1 MENKM
6 TVLQALEGVKKAL
19 ADHLVRQLD
28 NSNFTKEKALEL
40 LECDTELQV
49 IAKALTPP
57 TSEEVCEEL
66 ERYFYQCVGK
76 ANPYIKYIKD
86 LKQFVYVDGDK
97 YYEVVVLDKNV
108 YISFKTSLPSY
119 LIELIGRFYGNQ
131 K

>member
-1 MENKM
+1 MPDM
-6 TVLQALEGVKKAL
+6 TALQVLETLYNYSIDEWNEGTPRRKAL
-19 ADHLVRQLD
+19 DEAY
-28 NSNFTKEKALEL
+28 EL
-40 LECDTELQV
+40 LR
-49 IAKALTPP
+49 AALTPP
-57 TSEEVCEEL
+57 TAEEVCEEI

-97 YYEVVVLDKNV
+97 YYEVVVLDKNW

-119 LIELIGRFYGNQ
+119 LIELIGRFYGNN

>member
-1 MENKM
+1 M
-6 TVLQALEGVKKAL
+6 TVLQALEVLEEIANSTHFVHLEDGDGYFDAQEEPNFSSDDSNIKKL
-19 ADHLVRQLD
+19 RDY
-28 NSNFTKEKALEL
+28 
-40 LECDTELQV
+40 
-49 IAKALTPP
+49 LTPP

-97 YYEVVVLDKNV
+97 YYEVVALDKNG

-119 LIELIGRFYGNQ
+119 LIELIGRFYGAQ